1 MKFFDLPQF
10 IIQHIF
16 EYDSTYY
23 QLFKKMVYCEID
35 KTYKRQFYEII
46 NNDIVVIDADFD
58 NEFSYGLNTC
68 FRKCSICKNDINYFF
83 NQDGY
88 FLGLCSTRCYSDYYE
103 EEQFWMLENLHLYY
117 D

>member
-1 MKFFDLPQF
+1 
-10 IIQHIF
+10 
-16 EYDSTYY
+16 
-23 QLFKKMVYCEID
+23 MVYCEIV

-46 NNDIVVIDADFD
+46 NTDILVLDADFD

>member
-68 FRKCSICKNDINYFF
+68 FRKYSICKIFF
-83 NQDGY
+83 
-88 FLGLCSTRCYSDYYE
+88 FF
-103 EEQFWMLENLHLYY
+103 QFRFTYIKHYRQRRPTTTFYQFELK
-117 D
+117 